1 VGRDLWF
8 LILFCTPGVGGSLS
22 DPNGNRCY
30 ADAPLSDRL
39 RLQAPRLVR
48 SFFAFLSPRAQWD
61 RCHFR
66 KYQNLQVS
74 NLVFART
81 KQTDATPTTLNRIE
95 VTVHTAF
102 EQHPTAQKSDDYS
115 SGTSTNEK
123 GSPAGPT
130 SDDDSSTIISTS
142 ENMSHIVGDS
152 SKLDPSQ
159 ASAHPPPTV
168 SPSPQ
173 AQSV

>member
-1 VGRDLWF
+1 
-8 LILFCTPGVGGSLS
+8 LIS
-22 DPNGNRCY
+22 Y
-30 ADAPLSDRL
+30 
-39 RLQAPRLVR
+39 
-48 SFFAFLSPRAQWD
+48 FFAPQMFETPCLIPMVIAVTRMHRYLIDFASNPPDLYVVSSLFVPASPQWD

-81 KQTDATPTTLNRIE
+81 KQTNATPSTQNRLE
-95 VTVHTAF
+95 VTVHPAF
-102 EQHPTAQKSDDYS
+102 EQHPTARKSDDHS
-115 SGTSTNEK
+115 SDMSTNEK
-123 GSPAGPT
+123 GSPTGPR

-142 ENMSHIVGDS
+142 EHMSHIVGDS

-159 ASAHPPPTV
+159 ASTHPLPTV